1 MSKHEEEHEAGC
13 RIIKLLKLKVTEGR
27 VYTDS
32 GTKTPMGLF
41 RTVKRLVQDAE
52 RGS

>member
-1 MSKHEEEHEAGC
+1 MSEHDEHKAGC
-13 RIIKLLKLKVTEGR
+13 RIIKLLKLDVAMGR
-27 VYTDS
+27 VNTDS